1 MSRVPNMN
9 AGLAYPAIHWTN
21 KSPPPKMTN
30 VSIAVIVPMRM
41 DAWRTRCATN
51 VLMPCLSPAPCAV
64 IAQSAPVALFLQ
76 PLFVAFMAQ
85 MR

>member
-1 MSRVPNMN
+1 MN

-30 VSIAVIVPMRM
+30 VSIAVTMPMRM

-51 VLMPCLSPAPCAV
+51 VLMTCRRPHARYYSFNARLSYCLYRMNS
-64 IAQSAPVALFLQ
+64 LQ
-76 PLFVAFMAQ
+76 QLFVAFMAQ